1 MRTAAFLPWKLAPPP
16 RAAHE
21 VARAQ
26 ISDQVFSG
34 GGARLVLVRGPAGY
48 GKSTVMRQLF
58 DHCALTGLAA
68 SWVNCEAADNDLSRF
83 LSLMVIALRRLDAD
97 ADLVAAGSADAGA
110 DLELIEQ
117 LGMQRGPFMLFMDEF
132 EVLQNPS
139 IHALLRRLL
148 LQLPAGAQIV
158 MGTRSV
164 PDLGL
169 GRLRA
174 MGWLLEIDTS
184 LLRFSFEEASELLR
198 RRGHPD
204 LRTEQI
210 DSLHRSTE
218 GWAAALWLA
227 SVAMQSRGAHT
238 SPGAPSLIIEGF
250 AGSQAGIA
258 EYLAEDVLARQTPQ
272 VQDFLLQTSIL
283 HTLDASLCNAVCQR
297 NDSAQML
304 AELDRANLFVSAV
317 DETRQGFRYH
327 PLFAGFLRTQLGR
340 TTRFDIARLNLA
352 ASEWFVAQSRPVPA
366 IEHAL
371 AAQARGQAIALL
383 LHHAGRLLA
392 DGRTRLLGRWL
403 AQLTR
408 EELHA
413 HPELQII
420 QVWCTHFTKGAREAM
435 VLFRDCDTA
444 SWTGN
449 ARAYA
454 LTIHP
459 ILLSMLDRIEEALTI
474 GQRNLDQLGEA
485 PALARGMLAT
495 SVAFS
500 VLLNGNEPDVRRHL
514 DLARQADAA
523 DPGRLGSS
531 FADTA
536 EGALDLMHGRLVR
549 ATARLRAAM
558 QPDRGRVERQRN
570 AMAGVLLAEALY
582 ESNDLSQAE
591 RLLNV
596 CVPIVREVGIP
607 DQLISAYVHLSR
619 IVRHAGDTEVA
630 FQLLDELETV
640 AARADLARARA
651 SARLER
657 ARLSLA
663 RGDATAAR
671 EELDRAQDSMTWTRV
686 AAMALPANDVEDWA
700 LGDLRW
706 RIRTG
711 RSEEIL
717 SLVQE
722 LITAAELG
730 RRQRRWL
737 KLRIFQAEALWR
749 LDRRKAA
756 FTALGDALMVAAREG
771 FVRSFVDEGPVVAAC
786 VRDYLTTQAGQ
797 ALRASSAEAERNL
810 RLLSDS
816 LRDGNRVLGP
826 LPSSAP
832 NVEQLTRKE
841 IEVLALMEQ
850 GLSNRALAQKLFVS
864 EATIRTHLRNIS
876 AKLGASSRTE
886 AVAIGR
892 RSGLIT

>member
-1 MRTAAFLPWKLAPPP
+1 MKTAPFLPWKLVPPP

-26 ISDQVFSG
+26 ISDQVFAG

-83 LSLMVIALRRLDAD
+83 LSLMVVALRRLDVE
-97 ADLVAAGSADAGA
+97 ADLVAAGSADASA

-132 EVLQNPS
+132 EVVHNPS

-158 MGTRSV
+158 LGTRSV
-164 PDLGL
+164 PELGL

-174 MGWLLEIDTS
+174 MGWLLEIEPS
-184 LLRFSFEEASELLR
+184 LLRFSFDEASELLR

-204 LRTEQI
+204 MRTEQI
-210 DSLHRSTE
+210 DALHRGTE

-227 SVAMQSRGAHT
+227 SVAMQARGG
-238 SPGAPSLIIEGF
+238 PGSVIEGF

-258 EYLAEDVLARQTPQ
+258 DYLAEEVLARQPPV

-283 HTLDASLCNAVCQR
+283 DTLNASLCDAVCQR
-297 NDSAQML
+297 SDSAEML

-317 DETRQGFRYH
+317 DEARQGFRYH
-327 PLFAGFLRTQLGR
+327 PLFASFLRTQLER
-340 TTRFDIARLNLA
+340 TKRFDIARLHRA
-352 ASEWFVAQSRPVPA
+352 ASTWFLAQSRPVPA

-371 AAQARGQAIALL
+371 LAQDRETLIALL
-383 LHHAGRLLA
+383 LQHAGRLLA

-403 AQLTR
+403 SALTS
-408 EELHA
+408 EELRA
-413 HPELQII
+413 YPELQII
-420 QVWCTHFTKGAREAM
+420 QVWCTHFTKGARDAM
-435 VLFRDCDTA
+435 TLFRDCDTA
-444 SWTGN
+444 GWTG
-449 ARAYA
+449 ATRAYA

-459 ILLSMLDRIEEALTI
+459 ILLSMLDRIEESLTV
-474 GQRNLDQLGEA
+474 GRRNLEQLADA
-485 PALARGMLAT
+485 PALARSMLAT

-500 VLLNGNEPDVRRHL
+500 VLLSGNEPEVRRHL

-523 DPGRLGSS
+523 DPALLGSS

-536 EGALDLMHGRLVR
+536 EGTLDLMHGRLVR

-558 QPDRGRVERQRN
+558 QPDRATVRVERQRN

-582 ESNDLSQAE
+582 ESNDLKQAE

-619 IVRHAGDTEVA
+619 IVHHAGDSENA
-630 FQLLDELETV
+630 FQLLDELEGI

-671 EELDRAQDSMTWTRV
+671 EELDRARDAMTWSRIV
-686 AAMALPANDVEDWA
+686 DMALPANDVEDLA
-700 LGDLRW
+700 IGELRW

-711 RSEEIL
+711 HSDEVLGTVRN
-717 SLVQE
+717 
-722 LITAAELG
+722 LIASAELG

-756 FTALGDALMVAAREG
+756 FDSLGDALQLAAREG

-797 ALRASSAEAERNL
+797 ALRASGIEAERNL
-810 RLLSDS
+810 GLLSDA

-826 LPSSAP
+826 LPSAAP
-832 NVEQLTRKE
+832 NVETLTRKE

-850 GLSNRALAQKLFVS
+850 GLSNRALSQKLFIS

-892 RSGLIT
+892 RSGLIA